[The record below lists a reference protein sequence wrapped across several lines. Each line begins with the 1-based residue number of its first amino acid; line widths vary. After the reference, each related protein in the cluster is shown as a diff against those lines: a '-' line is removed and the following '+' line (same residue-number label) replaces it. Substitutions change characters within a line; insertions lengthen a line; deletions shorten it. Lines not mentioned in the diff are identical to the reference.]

1 MLQQWNI
8 RSRAHQCAVSG
19 RPFEDG
25 EKHYTAIYF
34 DPETSGYSRRDVGFD
49 SWQQEL
55 AERQPF
61 SFWKSIYTPNATEE
75 RPELAT
81 KESGMMLLQHMIEE
95 DDPYT
100 ENARYILALML
111 ERKRILTP
119 TAVKETEQGRMLFY
133 ENRKTGDAF
142 IIRDPELRLDEVAG
156 VQEEV
161 AILLGFGG
169 PDSPPPKSSKSKA
182 KSKTEPAPEAVEPV
196 AESAAISDEGPVE
209 NLPTESSEEAGEVSV
224 EQAPEPEPESEPE
237 SAQEVEEEG
246 RARL

>member
-34 DPETSGYSRRDVGFD
+34 DPEANGYSRRDVGFD
-49 SWQQEL
+49 SWEQEL

-61 SFWKSIYTPNATEE
+61 SFWKSIYSRNAPEE
-75 RPELAT
+75 RPEIAT
-81 KESGMMLLQHMIEE
+81 KESGMSLLQHMIEE
-95 DDPYT
+95 DEAYT

-119 TAVKETEQGRMLFY
+119 TAVKVTEQGRMLFY

-142 IIRDPELRLDEVAG
+142 IIRDPELRLDEVG
-156 VQEEV
+156 SVQEEV
-161 AILLGFGG
+161 AALLGFGG
-169 PDSPPPKSSKSKA
+169 PDSPPPRSSKSKA
-182 KSKTEPAPEAVEPV
+182 KSTAEPVPEPV
-196 AESAAISDEGPVE
+196 APVVEESPTDGAEPPAETSAIPD
-209 NLPTESSEEAGEVSV
+209 
-224 EQAPEPEPESEPE
+224 PEPASEPE
-237 SAQEVEEEG
+237 SAQEVDEEG
-246 RARL
+246 HASL